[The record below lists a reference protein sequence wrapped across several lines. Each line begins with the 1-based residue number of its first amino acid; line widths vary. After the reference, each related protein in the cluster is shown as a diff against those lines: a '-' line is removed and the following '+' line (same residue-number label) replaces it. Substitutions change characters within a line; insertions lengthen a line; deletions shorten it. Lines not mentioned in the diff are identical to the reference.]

1 MPYLKIVTN
10 ADLGAGGPA
19 ALAGKASELA
29 SGLLG
34 KPEQWV
40 MAQVEAGAALV
51 FGGSDAPAALVELKS
66 IGLPAADCARLSSAL
81 CAFLQEEAGIPAERV
96 YIEFA
101 DLARGMFGWNGGTF

>member
-10 ADLGAGGPA
+10 ADLGPGGA
-19 ALAGKASELA
+19 SALAAKASEVA

-40 MAQVEAGAALV
+40 MAQVEAGTALV
-51 FGGSDAPAALVELKS
+51 LGGSDAPAAFVELKS
-66 IGLPAADCARLSSAL
+66 IGLPVTDCARLSQAL
-81 CAFLQEEAGIPAERV
+81 CAFLQEEAAIPAERV

-101 DLARGMFGWNGGTF
+101 DLERGMFGWNGGTF